1 VNGNRSKLFFVA
13 AKRVALKNFN
23 MGQVSPELTGQILLI
38 DREKDEQTF

>member
-1 VNGNRSKLFFVA
+1 MNIEVPMQ
-13 AKRVALKNFN
+13 NFN